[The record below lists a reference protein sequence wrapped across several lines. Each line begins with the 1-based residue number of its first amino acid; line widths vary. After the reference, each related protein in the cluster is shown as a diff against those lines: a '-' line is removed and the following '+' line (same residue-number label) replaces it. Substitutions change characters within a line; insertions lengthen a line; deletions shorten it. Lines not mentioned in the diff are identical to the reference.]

1 MTVFELM
8 AVLGINTKAYEKGLA
23 DAKGAAEGFA
33 GKVGGAVNTVAT
45 ATKTAMVAGGA
56 AVGAFGLDATKTAM
70 NFDTSMSQVVAT
82 MGYGVDELHTAGSEA
97 SNTYKQLSDF
107 AQQMGASTKFSA
119 SESADAL
126 NFMAL
131 AGYDAQT
138 SMEMLPNVLN
148 LAAAGSMELA
158 DASDMVTDAQ
168 SALGLSL
175 DETSQLVDKMAAASS
190 KSNTS
195 VSQLGSAIL
204 TVGGTAKT
212 LAGGTTELSTAL
224 GLLADNGIKG
234 LTQRAA

>member
-8 AVLGINTKAYEKGLA
+8 AVLGINTTAYEKGLA

-45 ATKTAMVAGGA
+45 ATKTAMVAGGV